1 MFGFYCVSVYL
12 VFVFALEK
20 VDKMAKNVAKAVVQ
34 YETLLNDVLRER
46 LR

>member
-1 MFGFYCVSVYL
+1 
-12 VFVFALEK
+12 
-20 VDKMAKNVAKAVVQ
+20 MAKNVAKAVVQ